1 MGTFLLI
8 LLDMKNIVFTIISLS
23 IIVLS
28 SCSSRTIEDDI
39 RDGLVEAHYIIENLS
54 SGEITSIPYTG
65 MEVTPLLFYKKQ
77 DTVIVFQ
84 NIESS
89 LLSQSYIIGFNSDK
103 IIPRGVYSWVYSDDS
118 TYSEYYRGV
127 IRDHSLRAK

>member
-1 MGTFLLI
+1 
-8 LLDMKNIVFTIISLS
+8 MKSIGIFSIIVS

-28 SCSSRTIEDDI
+28 SCTSRTIEDDI
-39 RDGLVEAHYIIENLS
+39 RDGVAEAHYIIENLS

-65 MEVTPLLFYKKQ
+65 METIPLLFYKRQ
-77 DTVIVFQ
+77 DTIIVFQ

-103 IIPRGVYSWVYSDDS
+103 IIPRGADSWVYSDDS